1 MNTKPVSPERITQ
14 LTSAHWALKALAVA
28 VDLAVFTSLKGRSL
42 TAAQL
47 AEVLQVPLRS
57 LERLLNANAALGF
70 LEKAA
75 DTYRNAEIAEVY
87 LVEGSP
93 DYFGDFVKLSG
104 IHGYA
109 KWTRFKECVLNDTP
123 IEDIDADFRHAE
135 DRMQY
140 FIRAMHNNAK
150 GPAEFLATIPDLKG
164 RSHLVDLGGGSG
176 VYCITLTEKY
186 PKLRA
191 TLVDFPPVCR
201 VAREYVRES
210 RVGDRIEVLE
220 ADVLVDDLTVNGDV
234 VLVSQVLH
242 GMSEQQCRSLLG
254 NCYKW
259 TLPAGIVVVHEFV
272 LDDSKASPLYPALFA
287 LNMLITTREGNAY
300 AKGEVTDWLREAGYR
315 ELSYHSTPGPST
327 FIIGHKK

>member
-1 MNTKPVSPERITQ
+1 MNTKPVSLEGITQ
-14 LTSAHWALKALAVA
+14 LTTAHWALKALAVA
-28 VDLAVFTSLKGRSL
+28 VDLSVFTFLKGRSL

-47 AEVLQVPLRS
+47 AELLQLPLRS
-57 LERLLNANAALGF
+57 LGRLLNANAALGF
-70 LEKAA
+70 LEKVA

-93 DYFGDFVKLSG
+93 NYFGDFVKLSG

-109 KWTRFKECVLNDTP
+109 KWTRFEECVVNDTP
-123 IEDIDADFRHAE
+123 IEDIDTAFRHAE

-140 FIRAMHNNAK
+140 FIRAMHNNAR
-150 GPAEFLATIPDLKG
+150 GPAKSLTTLPDLEG
-164 RSHLVDLGGGSG
+164 RNHLLDLGGGSG
-176 VYCITLTEKY
+176 VYCMALAEKY

-191 TLVDFPPVCR
+191 TLVDFPPVCK

-210 RVGDRIEVLE
+210 RARDRIEVLE
-220 ADVLVDDLTVNGDV
+220 GDVLIDEIAAKGDV

-242 GMSEQQCRSLLG
+242 GMSEQQCRRLLG
-254 NCYKW
+254 RCHEW

-272 LDDSKASPLYPALFA
+272 LDDSKAGPLYPALFA
-287 LNMLITTREGNAY
+287 LNMLINTQEGNAY
-300 AKGEVTDWLREAGYR
+300 AKGELAGWLEEAGYR
-315 ELSYHSTPGPST
+315 DVSYHAGPGPST